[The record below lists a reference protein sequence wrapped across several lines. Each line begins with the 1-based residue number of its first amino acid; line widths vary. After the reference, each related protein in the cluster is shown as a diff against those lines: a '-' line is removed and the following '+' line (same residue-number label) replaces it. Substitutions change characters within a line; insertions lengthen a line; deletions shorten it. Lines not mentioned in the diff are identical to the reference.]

1 MELQSEPHFAN
12 EKTFFST
19 AYVCREM
26 GRTVMVMKGTA
37 TVMLIDLPSIG
48 TEPQK
53 DNLIMPM

>member
-1 MELQSEPHFAN
+1 
-12 EKTFFST
+12 
-19 AYVCREM
+19 
-26 GRTVMVMKGTA
+26 MVMKGTA